1 MTTAHRPTWTP
12 AIGGGTARDQGKTF
26 QYSSR
31 DLPSELTLKSR
42 KPGQGGDVDEYDK
55 VDLKEDLLRRERNA
69 REKRRKEGGVD
80 VDAIQEDEEEV
91 LDLTGG
97 KGRFDLVDEATAALD
112 ADDKDSDDEEED
124 DDDSDD
130 DSDDEAELMRE
141 LANIKRERAQEQ
153 AEREEEKNEDEER
166 IRTESLMQGNPLL
179 HGNRDFQVK
188 RRWDDDVVFKNCARG
203 LNDKKEQTYIN
214 DTIRSAFHRRFMKK
228 YVQ

>member
-31 DLPSELTLKSR
+31 DLPSELTLKTR
-42 KPGQGGDVDEYDK
+42 KRAPGDEADEYDRL
-55 VDLKEDLLRRERNA
+55 DLKEDLLRKERESRA
-69 REKRRKEGGVD
+69 KRRKENGLD
-80 VDAIQEDEEEV
+80 VDIIRDDEKESLPGV
-91 LDLTGG
+91 GSSGLN
-97 KGRFDLVDEATAALD
+97 LVDDATAALD
-112 ADDKDSDDEEED
+112 ADDKDSDDDEDDSD

-130 DSDDEAELMRE
+130 DEAELLRE
-141 LANIKRERAQEQ
+141 LENIKRERAEEQ
-153 AEREEEKNEDEER
+153 AEKDAEEREEQDR

-179 HGNRDFQVK
+179 HENRDFAVK
-188 RRWDDDVVFKNCARG
+188 KRWDDDVIFKNCARG

-214 DTIRSAFHRRFMKK
+214 DTIRSEFHRRFMKK